1 MESTL
6 GLSHFLVQTDWL
18 AKALLAILLGLSVAS
33 WTVILLK
40 GLDNPKMIADDVKR
54 IIKELTQ

>member
-6 GLSHFLVQTDWL
+6 GFSHFLVQTDWL

-40 GLDNPKMIADDVKR
+40 GLDNLLGRRREERFVTR
-54 IIKELTQ
+54 FW